1 MERGM
6 NKAVIVTRKTRLTL
20 LVERYNTVEQ
30 ARFYIEHMGE
40 DFTDYVT
47 EDRNYREAVMA
58 VAEAASRFARVQTV
72 DRSFV
77 PSMVFGRD
85 DAVIAVGQDGMVANV
100 MKYLGGQPLLGV
112 NPDPA
117 RWDGVLL
124 PFEAGEIAQLLP
136 KVFSGCYN
144 KKNITMA
151 EALTRDGQRMLAVND
166 FFIGIKSHASARY
179 RIRFGKQQENQSS
192 SGIIVSTGLGSTGW
206 LKSVLA
212 GAAGITRFYG
222 TGERLPADTAFAWDA
237 DQLFFAVRE
246 PYPSRATG
254 ADLVFGRI
262 TKNQTLQIV
271 SQMPEN
277 GVIFSDGIEA
287 DALEFTAGLTATV
300 GLASH
305 QGKLLV

>member
-206 LKSVLA
+206 YRSILA
-212 GAAGITRFYG
+212 EADGIARLFGGGAVSYAPI
-222 TGERLPADTAFAWDA
+222 PWDA
-237 DQLFFAVRE
+237 DDLTFLVRE
-246 PYPSRATG
+246 PFPSRSTQA
-254 ADLVFGRI
+254 ALVCGKIGRNREL
-262 TKNQTLQIV
+262 TVT
-271 SQMPEN
+271 SAMPEG
-277 GVIFSDGIEA
+277 GVIFSDGMEE
-287 DALEFTAGLTATV
+287 DALSFCSGNEVRIRPAAES
-300 GLASH
+300 AH
-305 QGKLLV
+305 LVVR

>member
-20 LVERYNTVEQ
+20 LAERYNTVEQ

-40 DFTDYVT
+40 DFSDYVT
-47 EDRNYREAVMA
+47 EDRNYREAVLA
-58 VAEAASRFARVQTV
+58 VTEAASRFARVQTV

-85 DAVIAVGQDGMVANV
+85 DAVIAVGQDGTVANV
-100 MKYLGGQPLLGV
+100 MKYLSGQPLLGV

-144 KKNITMA
+144 RKDITMA
-151 EALTRDGQRMLAVND
+151 EAVTRDGQTMLAVND
-166 FFIGIKSHASARY
+166 FFIGIRSHASARY
-179 RIRFGKQQENQSS
+179 RITFGAQQENQSS

-206 LKSVLA
+206 YRSILAEADGIARLFGGGADPLGYGFSPLSRA
-212 GAAGITRFYG
+212 GALSQPLD
-222 TGERLPADTAFAWDA
+222 TGSPC
-237 DQLFFAVRE
+237 VRKDRPE
-246 PYPSRATG
+246 PG
-254 ADLVFGRI
+254 ADRDLGDAGGRRD
-262 TKNQTLQIV
+262 LL
-271 SQMPEN
+271 
-277 GVIFSDGIEA
+277 GRHGGGRH
-287 DALEFTAGLTATV
+287 LL
-300 GLASH
+300 LL
-305 QGKLLV
+305 GK